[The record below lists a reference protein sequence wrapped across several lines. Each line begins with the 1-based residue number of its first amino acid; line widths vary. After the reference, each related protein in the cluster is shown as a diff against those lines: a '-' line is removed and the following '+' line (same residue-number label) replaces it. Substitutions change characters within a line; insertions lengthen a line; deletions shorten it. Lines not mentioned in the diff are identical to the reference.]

1 MKMSY
6 FSEGYDKIKLPIA
19 NEKNHIIG
27 LRNAQLGAIHA
38 IASFFT
44 LKRDSGAIVVLPTG
58 TGKTAVLQIA
68 PYLLHSHKVLVI
80 TPSAMVRNQIYVD
93 YEKLETLKRIS
104 VFPSSFDC
112 PKLYELTKEI
122 SSEKE
127 IDKVIKNSDV
137 IVATEKCALSLS
149 TTNWAKQN
157 IDLVEVD
164 EGHHDAAQT
173 WISIRSNLEKAK
185 YILYTATP
193 FRLDQKEIEGE
204 FIYTYSMSQAFS
216 DGVFGKI
223 NFIPIDT
230 QEDKDIALAKKADV
244 IFKEDKK
251 NNLNHFVMVRTNTK
265 DNAKKLEE
273 IYEINT
279 SLKLRV
285 IDSSML
291 AKDVNDCIK
300 ALKAGSL
307 SGVICVDMLGEG
319 FDFPNLKIAVVH
331 EPQKSLA
338 SLLQFI
344 GRFTRTSKT
353 SKIGDAKLIAPKDD
367 VLKIENQPF
376 FSSDEGWQQLVM
388 NIYDSAVKKSADN
401 QKIVSELKK
410 DSTYGEKLN
419 IHPKAIR
426 LNKHVKIFKAAEF
439 NVKSKFPKN
448 CQINQAAYSH
458 DSKNIALGISAVN
471 ETPLWLNGNCKINLN
486 YELYLVYFML
496 LNKRDNSGLL
506 FIYSS
511 KPSNKLYT
519 SIANAFCS
527 KNVYPLPQNEIHRI
541 LGNLEDFRIF
551 NSGMLNRYGKN
562 GESYRIMSGSNVVNS
577 ISLDTGRMFSAGHV
591 FCHAKEK
598 GTNGIGETIGYS
610 SGGKVWSA
618 QRVRLAEFVDWCD
631 NLGRKISNA
640 KINIETKTSFDR
652 LPKAEKID
660 GYRQNIYFLDFSHKT
675 YASPVILYDAQNN
688 KIGLIVDGEL
698 ELEKK
703 TNVAQVAD
711 TQKFFYKID
720 SFSEEIAVD
729 KFGVYKSSS
738 KKLFVKVAGQKISL
752 EDYFNDNPIVFYYT
766 DGSTIM
772 GDCCYKTIVVGTR
785 FSKDNIQTIDWNA
798 HGTSLNIE
806 DSKSARCA
814 KKGVV
819 SVQDALEKELLN
831 CSKYRYVFFD
841 HGSGEIA
848 DFITLHDDNNEKVVS
863 LFHVKATKAKTCN
876 KSVND
881 AYEVV
886 GQAVKSTR
894 WVEST
899 KNLKNKAK
907 QRNKKA
913 HFVEKKGKYDDFIK
927 ELENQQN
934 VFTYRICIVQPSFSP
949 NYKMHHDV
957 EDVLSAGEEFI
968 KRMGNMSLV
977 VYGREKES

>member
-1 MKMSY
+1 MSH
-6 FSEGYDKIKLPIA
+6 FSENYDKIILPIA
-19 NEKNHIIG
+19 DEKKHKIG
-27 LRNAQLGAIHA
+27 LRNAQVGAIHA

-68 PYLLHSHKVLVI
+68 PYFLHSSKVLVI
-80 TPSAMVRNQIYVD
+80 TPSAMVRNQIYDD
-93 YEKLETLKRIS
+93 YKKLKTLKRIN
-104 VFPSSFDC
+104 VFQSTFTGPN
-112 PKLYELTKEI
+112 LYELTKEI
-122 SSEKE
+122 SSEAE
-127 IDKVIKNSDV
+127 IDETLKDSDV

-149 TTNWAKQN
+149 TTSWAKKN

-173 WISIRSNLEKAK
+173 WISIRSNLESAK

-204 FIYTYSMSQAFS
+204 FIYTYSMSQAFA

-223 NFIPIDT
+223 DFIPIDDLG
-230 QEDKDIALAKKADV
+230 DKDIALAKKANEV
-244 IFKEDKK
+244 FEEDKK
-251 NNLNHFVMVRTNTK
+251 NNLDHFVMVRTNSK
-265 DNAKKLEE
+265 ISAKKLED
-273 IYEINT
+273 IYRKNT

-285 IDSSML
+285 VDSSML
-291 AKDVNDCIK
+291 VKDVNDCIED
-300 ALKAGSL
+300 LKAGKL

-344 GRFTRTSKT
+344 GRFTRISKA
-353 SKIGDAKLIAPKDD
+353 SKIGDAKLIAPRDD
-367 VLKIENQPF
+367 VLKIENQSF

-388 NIYDSAVKKSADN
+388 NVYDAAIKKSAN
-401 QKIVSELKK
+401 SQKLVSELKK
-410 DSTYGEKLN
+410 DHTYVGKIN
-419 IHPKAIR
+419 ISPRTIR
-426 LNKHVKIFKAAEF
+426 LNKHVKIFKAAAF
-439 NVKSKFPKN
+439 NVKNNFPKK
-448 CQINQAAYSH
+448 CQINQDVYRH
-458 DSKNIALGISAVN
+458 ELRNIVLGISAVN
-471 ETPLWLNGNCKINLN
+471 ETPLWLNGDYKINLN

-496 LNKRDNSGLL
+496 LNKKNNSGLL

-511 KPSNKLYT
+511 RQSNALYA

-527 KNVYPLPQNEIHRI
+527 KDVYPLPQNEIHRI
-541 LGNLEDFRIF
+541 LGDLEDFRIF

-562 GESYRIMSGSNVVNS
+562 GESYRIMSGANVANS

-598 GTNGIGETIGYS
+598 GTTGTGETIGYS

-618 QRVRLAEFVDWCD
+618 QRVKLAEFVDWCD
-631 NLGRKISNA
+631 NLGKKINNA
-640 KINIETKTSFDR
+640 KISIETKTNFDR
-652 LPKAEKID
+652 LPKAEKIS
-660 GYRQNIYFLDFSHKT
+660 GYKQNIYFLDFSHKT
-675 YASPVILYDAQNN
+675 YASPVTLYDDQNN

-698 ELEKK
+698 ELEKNA
-703 TNVAQVAD
+703 NVADV
-711 TQKFFYKID
+711 TKSQKFFYKIN
-720 SFSEEIAVD
+720 SFSEEITVNE
-729 KFGVYKSSS
+729 FGVYKVSS
-738 KKLFVKVAGQKISL
+738 KKIFVKIAGEKISL
-752 EDYFNDNPIVFYYT
+752 EDYFNENPIIFYHA
-766 DGSTIM
+766 DGSTTV
-772 GDCCYKTIVVGTR
+772 GDCCYKTVPVGTR
-785 FSKDNIQTIDWNA
+785 FAEKNIQTIDWNA
-798 HGTSLNIE
+798 YGTSLNIE

-814 KKGVV
+814 KNGIV
-819 SVQDALEKELLN
+819 SVQDALEKELLKDP
-831 CSKYRYVFFD
+831 KYKYVFFD

-848 DFITLHDDNNEKVVS
+848 DFITLHDDKNEKVIS

-899 KNLKNKAK
+899 DNLKAKAA
-907 QRNKKA
+907 QRNKKS
-913 HFVEKKGKYDDFIK
+913 HFIGKKGQYGDFIK
-927 ELENQQN
+927 ELEESQN
-934 VFTYRICIVQPSFSP
+934 VFTYQICIVQPSLSP

-957 EDVLSAGEEFI
+957 ADVLSAGEEFI
-968 KRMGNMSLV
+968 KRMGNMSLI